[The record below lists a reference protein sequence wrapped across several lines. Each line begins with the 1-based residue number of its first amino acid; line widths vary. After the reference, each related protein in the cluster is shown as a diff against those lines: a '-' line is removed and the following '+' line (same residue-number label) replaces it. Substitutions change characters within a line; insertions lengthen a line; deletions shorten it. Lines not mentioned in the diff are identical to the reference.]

1 MIEIDA
7 LSLISSKL
15 RQNQYFIKRTDF
27 FDELQKMDFKVYEKM
42 YRRNVDYVDVL
53 SMVIFT
59 HLSVMYDYDYKKM
72 VNDLKKN

>member
-15 RQNQYFIKRTDF
+15 RQYQYFIKRTDF
-27 FDELQKMDFKVYEKM
+27 FDELQKIDLKVYEKM
-42 YRRNVDYVDVL
+42 YNSSVDYIDVL

-59 HLSVMYDYDYKKM
+59 NLSIVYDYDYIKM
-72 VNDLKKN
+72 VHDLKK

>member
-27 FDELQKMDFKVYEKM
+27 FDELQKIDLKVYEKM
-42 YRRNVDYVDVL
+42 YNRSVDYVDVL

-59 HLSVMYDYDYKKM
+59 NLSVMYDYDYIKM
-72 VNDLKKN
+72 VHDLKK